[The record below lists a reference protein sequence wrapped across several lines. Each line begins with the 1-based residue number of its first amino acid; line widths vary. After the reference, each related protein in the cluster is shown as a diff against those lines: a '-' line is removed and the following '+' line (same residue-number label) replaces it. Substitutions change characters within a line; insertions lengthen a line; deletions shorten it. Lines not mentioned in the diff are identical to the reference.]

1 MKKKLKEIGYIG
13 TGTTPSM
20 KHSEFY
26 DSEDIMF
33 IKPSDFSNTEVTIIN
48 KTEAYLSNN
57 ARSKARLFPSGTV
70 LCTCIG
76 NIGKIALVAKEASC
90 NQQNNYIIPNK
101 DILPKFL
108 AYSLLSQ
115 KEKMEIMGSNA
126 PIVPII
132 NKTEFSN
139 IEIPFYESIEEQQKI
154 ATQLDKIQ
162 SAIDN
167 KKQQLSLLDEAVK
180 SEFVEMFGENPVE
193 SGKWKVSNYGNE
205 FTITSGGTP
214 SKSKPEYWKDG
225 NIPWIGSNLCQNV
238 VLTQNDGKYI
248 TEDGLTHSSAKLL
261 PIGTVLVALVGA
273 TIGKT
278 ALLKFETTT
287 NQNIAAIMV
296 TEKKNKFLSEF
307 IFYHMQ
313 SLYYNF
319 MNFSNGEFSMA
330 NLSFIR
336 KLNLPVPPLDLQNK
350 FAAFVQQIDKS
361 KFVVKQQIADLQEL
375 LDSKMQEYFS

>member
-154 ATQLDKIQ
+154 VTQLDKIQ

-180 SEFVEMFGENPVE
+180 SRFIEMFGDPLSNP
-193 SGKWKVSNYGNE
+193 KNWN
-205 FTITSGGTP
+205 
-214 SKSKPEYWKDG
+214 
-225 NIPWIGSNLCQNV
+225 
-238 VLTQNDGKYI
+238 
-248 TEDGLTHSSAKLL
+248 
-261 PIGTVLVALVGA
+261 
-273 TIGKT
+273 
-278 ALLKFETTT
+278 
-287 NQNIAAIMV
+287 
-296 TEKKNKFLSEF
+296 KKE
-307 IFYHMQ
+307 
-313 SLYYNF
+313 
-319 MNFSNGEFSMA
+319 
-330 NLSFIR
+330 
-336 KLNLPVPPLDLQNK
+336 
-350 FAAFVQQIDKS
+350 
-361 KFVVKQQIADLQEL
+361 LQEL
-375 LDSKMQEYFS
+375 VTDDCTISYGIVQTGENQKEGIKVFRPIDIVNRKPVLSELINTTEEISNK